1 MSKEFVVIET
11 QEQFDQAISGRIGAL
26 QAKHSEATAALQKQ
40 IDDLTKEKAELNK
53 VIEAGKSKDNEKEKL
68 LEDLNKKVKGYEI
81 SVMKNRIALENGL
94 SLESVKFLNGETED
108 DIKANAE
115 ALSSLINNKKIPSYD
130 HEPDYHDGQNDEKQI
145 LNEWL
150 KQARKE

>member
-26 QAKHSEATAALQKQ
+26 QAKHSEAAEALQKQ

-53 VIEAGKSKDNEKEKL
+53 AIEAGKEKDKTI
-68 LEDLNKKVKGYEI
+68 EDLQSKVKGFEI
-81 SVMKNRIALENGL
+81 SSMKNRIALEYGL
-94 SLESVKFLNGETED
+94 SLDSVKFLNGETED

-115 ALSSLINNKKIPSYD
+115 SLSSLINSKKAPGYS
-130 HEPDYHDGQNDEKQI
+130 HEPDYHDEKPDENKELND
-145 LNEWL
+145 WL
-150 KQARKE
+150 KKARKD